1 LEAMIVGKPIIA
13 TDVTGVRSVLEGGLG
28 VLVENTEEA
37 LTEAMKKYITKD
49 IEYRT
54 LIMNHITIMHR
65 SSFIKMCV
73 SPSSTQKTA

>member
-1 LEAMIVGKPIIA
+1 MEAMIVGKPIIA

>member
-1 LEAMIVGKPIIA
+1 MIVGKPIIA